1 MKEKVKNT
9 SENDTTEEKKKK
21 EESASL
27 KEKSES
33 NKAEKVKKTVK
44 KKRARIIEPIDSS
57 DDETHLPVSFFK
69 KFFYN
74 FYMKNVYVFYYYKFL
89 SVL

>member
-9 SENDTTEEKKKK
+9 SENDTIEEKEKK

-69 KFFYN
+69 QFFYN
-74 FYMKNVYVFYYYKFL
+74 FYMKNVYFIIINF
-89 SVL
+89 